1 MLRRVV
7 RPALLTAAAATTI
20 AALCSSAL
28 CTPALAASTATAPAQ
43 DANTRIDNQVR
54 AIMANMTL
62 AEKIDQMFVV
72 NVYGQTATTTDAADV
87 AANNALFGAGID
99 NATQMINTFHPGG
112 VIYFAW
118 TDSVAAPQQTA
129 TLSNGLQQAA
139 MASNGIPL
147 QISVDQEGG
156 VVTRIGAP
164 GSVSPGN
171 MAIGASFNPFDAY
184 RAANVTGAELRA
196 QGINM
201 DDAPVVDVNTNPQNS
216 ADGPRSFGDNTG
228 MVKAFA
234 AAAVAGYQNAG
245 IAAQAKHFP
254 GLGDTTT
261 NTDSGVAVTNETKQ
275 QIMSVDVPAFRSAMA
290 AGAKSIMAA
299 HIVAS
304 ALDPSGLPASLSNPI
319 VTGLL
324 RDTLHY
330 NGVVITDSLS
340 AGALAAYTHQ
350 QIITDAINA
359 GDDELL
365 ICPEPSGG
373 SLGGAVNL
381 PESEQIALNAVDSGQ
396 ISVAR
401 IDQSVSRILHMKASL
416 GLFGNPYTTPG
427 AVTSTVGTPAHLA
440 VMAGAAKDSITLLRN
455 NNGTLPL
462 AANSGKH
469 VLVTGWGVGTTQ
481 NLANDLTAKGLT
493 TQLLWTGS
501 PGSAAIA
508 QAVAAA
514 QQNDAT
520 VVTSYNAWGD
530 TNQQNLV
537 DALLATGKPVIVA
550 AVGGP
555 YDIAYYPTAPTF
567 LASYDYQPPSLVAL
581 ADAITGTAPTGHL
594 PVTIQ
599 AVPGG
604 TLFGYGSGLSHYGH

>member
-7 RPALLTAAAATTI
+7 RPVLLAATAATTI
-20 AALCSSAL
+20 AALC
-28 CTPALAASTATAPAQ
+28 TPALAVPATASTPAP
-43 DANTRIDNQVR
+43 DASAKIDRQVQ
-54 AIMANMTL
+54 AIMARMTL
-62 AEKIDQMFVV
+62 PEKIGQLFVV
-72 NVYGQTATTTDAADV
+72 DAYGQTATTTDPGDV
-87 AANNALFGAGID
+87 AANNALFGTGID
-99 NATQMINTFHPGG
+99 NATQMIDTFHPGG
-112 VIYFAW
+112 VIYFTW
-118 TDSVAAPQQTA
+118 SDSENAPQQTA

-139 MASNGIPL
+139 MAADGIPL
-147 QISVDQEGG
+147 QISTDQEGG

-171 MAIGASFNPFDAY
+171 MAIGATFDPAQAY
-184 RAANVTGAELRA
+184 QAANVTGKELRA

-201 DDAPVVDVNTNPQNS
+201 DDAPVVDVNTNPRNS
-216 ADGPRSFGDNTG
+216 ADGPRSFGDNPG
-228 MVKAFA
+228 MVQAFA
-234 AAAVAGYQNAG
+234 SAAVTGYQNAG

-261 NTDSGVAVTNETKQ
+261 NTDSGVAVTSETRQ
-275 QIMSVDVPAFRSAMA
+275 QIMSVDVPAFRAAIA

-299 HIVAS
+299 HIVAP

-319 VTGLL
+319 VTGVL

-373 SLGGAVNL
+373 SLDGAVNL
-381 PESEQIALNAVDSGQ
+381 PESEQIVANAVADGQ

-401 IDQSVSRILHMKASL
+401 IDQSVSRILHLKASL
-416 GLFGNPYTTPG
+416 GLFTNPYTTSA
-427 AVTSTVGTPAHLA
+427 AVTATVGTPAHLA
-440 VMAGAAKDSITLLRN
+440 VMADAAKNSITLLRN
-455 NNGTLPL
+455 SDGVLPL
-462 AANSGKH
+462 PANSGKH

-481 NLANDLTAKGLT
+481 NLANDLTAKGLS

-501 PGSAAIA
+501 PGAPAIA

-514 QQNDAT
+514 RNNDVT
-520 VVTSYNAWGD
+520 VVTSDNAWGD
-530 TNQQNLV
+530 TNQQNLIS
-537 DALLATGKPVIVA
+537 ALLATGKPVIVA

-567 LASYDYQPPSLVAL
+567 LAAYDYQQPSLTAL
-581 ADAITGTAPTGHL
+581 TNAITGTAPTGHL
-594 PVTIQ
+594 PVTIPN
-599 AVPGG
+599 AAGTA
-604 TLFGYGSGLSHYGH
+604 TLFDYGSGLSRYGH